1 MKAFCLL
8 RNRLKPFPINN
19 NVFRRCFSPLPI
31 YTNTNLAHQ
40 LHFIFTKR
48 PATSPDDPDLRA
60 LSPFLNPKLVET
72 VLYSFQSW
80 KLAHFFFTWASNQ
93 QGYRHNAYTFNAMAS
108 ILSRARQ
115 NAPLR
120 ALSEQILRS
129 RCPMTPGALGFFIR
143 CLGCAGLVEEANS
156 LFDQVQS
163 EGLCFPNVYAYNCL
177 LEAVSKS
184 NCVDLV
190 DARLKEMSDRGF
202 VFDKYTLT
210 PVLQVYCNAGRFD
223 KAFDVFNMISDR
235 GFLDGYLFSIL
246 ALAFT
251 KWGQVDKAFE
261 LIEVMEARNVGFA
274 EKTFIVLIHGF
285 LKQSRL
291 DRALQLF
298 DKMKNSG
305 FVPDI
310 SLYDVLIGV
319 FSTAKELDK
328 ALGLYAEMKE
338 FNVQPD
344 TGIITKLISCCND
357 EGELK
362 RLFKEIGRDMNLEAL
377 TMLYNSL
384 LTVLVNNDSIDKAYS
399 LLRVM
404 LGESCSNDLQGDE
417 FCWENDI
424 VPSPNASSFGVVIDG
439 LCKAGK
445 LDLAVGLFR
454 DMSQKIGCKPN
465 LLICNNL
472 ISGLCSSDRMEDSLE
487 ILREME
493 KSGLVP
499 SPFTHNAIFGCLC
512 KRMDVA
518 GALDLIKKMRVH
530 GHEPWI
536 KHCTLMVKEL
546 CKHKKAVEACKF
558 LDDVVEEGFIPDM
571 IAYSAALDG
580 LIRIHEVDL
589 ALELFRDIV
598 ARGNY
603 PDVVAYNTMMKGLC
617 QAKRVAEAEELLKEM
632 VMKGL
637 VPSVIT
643 YNLLIDGWC
652 KNGSLEA
659 AMRCL
664 SEMFDKGREPNV
676 ITYTTLVNGLCNAGR
691 PEEAL
696 AVWNEMVAVKGLAP
710 GEIAFMA
717 LVHGLCKC
725 GRPNEAVV
733 HLREMKSREMKP
745 DGYVY
750 TALVSAFLAELN
762 HPLALEMV
770 EEMVREG
777 RFPGKLDKNHAIARD
792 AVIELLSDSR
802 TCSSIRDL
810 IAEGNIP
817 SISMSDLESDSLD
830 GCIT

>member
-1 MKAFCLL
+1 MKALCL
-8 RNRLKPFPINN
+8 RSRLKQFPHNN
-19 NVFRRCFSPLPI
+19 NVFRSFISSLLI
-31 YTNTNLAHQ
+31 YTDTNLAHQ
-40 LHFIFTKR
+40 LHTIFTKN
-48 PATSPDDPDLRA
+48 PNTSPDDDPDLHA
-60 LSPFLNPKLVET
+60 LAPFLNPKLVET

-80 KLAHFFFTWASNQ
+80 NRAHIFFTWASNQ
-93 QGYRHNAYTFNAMAS
+93 QGYSHNAYTFNAMAS

-115 NAPLR
+115 IAPLR
-120 ALSEQILRS
+120 ALSVQILRS

-143 CLGCAGLVEEANS
+143 CFGGAGLVDEANS

-184 NCVDLV
+184 TCVDLV
-190 DARLKEMSDRGF
+190 DAKLKEMSDRGF
-202 VFDKYTLT
+202 VLDKYTLT

-246 ALAFT
+246 ALGLT

-261 LIEVMEARNVGFA
+261 LIEVMEARNVGVT

-285 LKQSRL
+285 VKQARL

-298 DKMKNSG
+298 DKMKDSG

-338 FNVQPD
+338 FKVQTD
-344 TGIITKLISCCND
+344 TGIITKLISSCRD

-362 RLFKEIGRDMNLEAL
+362 RLYTEIRRDMNLEAL

-384 LTVLVNNDSIDKAYS
+384 LTVLVNNGSINKAYG
-399 LLRVM
+399 LLRM
-404 LGESCSNDLQGDE
+404 LMKKGCNYDLQGDE
-417 FCWENDI
+417 FCWEND
-424 VPSPNASSFGVVIDG
+424 PNADSFCVVIDG
-439 LCKAGK
+439 LVKAGK
-445 LDLAVGLFR
+445 LDMAVGLFR
-454 DMSQKIGCKPN
+454 DMPKKIGCKPN
-465 LLICNNL
+465 LLIYNNL
-472 ISGLCSSDRMEDSLE
+472 ISGFCSSDRLEESFE

-493 KSGLVP
+493 ESGLVP
-499 SPFTHNAIFGCLC
+499 SPFTHNSIFGCLC

-518 GALDLIKKMRVH
+518 GALDLVKKMRVH
-530 GHEPWI
+530 GHDPWI

-546 CKHKKAVEACKF
+546 CKHRKAVEACKF
-558 LDDVVEEGFIPDM
+558 LDDVVEEGFVPDM

-580 LIRIHEVDL
+580 LIRIKEVDL
-589 ALELFRDIV
+589 AMELFRDIV

-617 QAKRVAEAEELLKEM
+617 QVRRVAEAEELLNEM
-632 VMKGL
+632 ITKGL
-637 VPSVIT
+637 VPSVVT
-643 YNLLIDGWC
+643 YNSLIDGWC
-652 KNGSLEA
+652 KNGSVEA

-676 ITYTTLVNGLCNAGR
+676 ITYTTLMNGLCNAGR

-696 AVWNEMVAVKGLAP
+696 AVWNEMVAVKGLVP
-710 GEIAFMA
+710 GNIAFMA

-725 GRPNEAVV
+725 GRTNEAAV
-733 HLREMKSREMKP
+733 HLREMKLRGMKP

-750 TALVSAFLAELN
+750 TALISAFLAELN
-762 HPLALEMV
+762 HPSALEMV
-770 EEMVREG
+770 KEMADEG
-777 RFPGKLDKNHAIARD
+777 SFQGKLDKNPAIARD
-792 AVIELLSDSR
+792 AVIQLLRDSR
-802 TCSSIRDL
+802 TSSSIRDI
-810 IAEGNIP
+810 IAEGKIP
-817 SISMSDLESDSLD
+817 SISMSDIESEGLD